1 MTNSFQRCAGGHWS
15 IKMAMAEGTKCEPA
29 GYTDDYNFRIEHDGQ
44 GNGDGRAEG
53 QSSRGSNLGSR
64 ASSNGITL
72 VVIFCLWIT
81 LGSLC

>member
-53 QSSRGSNLGSR
+53 QSSRGSNLDSR
-64 ASSNGITL
+64 ASASGITI
-72 VVIFCLWIT
+72 VVISCLWIA
-81 LGSLC
+81 LESLY